1 MREPSVSVQ
10 IIAGQSLSSAISSD
24 DLLAG
29 VVYAENGPVLPKL
42 FSSDSEVL
50 KAFTPTGKLLRKT
63 HTTVVHAT
71 ALVQSLPIVICRAY
85 DDDGARY
92 GKAVRDDGT
101 SSEDKIVKKNG
112 SILNVNMTIYSYKKL
127 TSGEPYYLQVGSTVY
142 YVGTKPA
149 DKPGFDFVEVPVDFL
164 ANMSPI
170 KQFVLGINKLDSSHQ
185 LELTAEYLDPKEI
198 EGKDTYASFKLYAHD
213 EYELG
218 IIPVGDKEDD
228 TEYDDEGDPDGE
240 FTCKIYPSEIYAY
253 KWTARNVVDLKRT
266 LFYLF
271 ANDPNKANYKASL
284 RYPDTSTEDINHNQL
299 IGLDVYSLTKEYHYE
314 GSLLPDYMNQYN
326 INQWIENINDY
337 EGIEFSIEVNQD
349 YEYKERTVDDLVEPE
364 EPVNPENY
372 NLGTKE
378 DPVYHRDL
386 VKPEQ
391 PVKTEDNEDTYDKLY
406 EDYLKELSEYS
417 TKLNAYTKYKQ
428 EYDIKYSQY
437 LKDLKKYAEDS
448 ESLSKGNEVRFY
460 TEIDAIN
467 FGGNDNIINEP
478 TISDYKVAMS
488 RIEEADEFQPTFLM
502 SLGLG
507 MPDYGD
513 YLAEVGQRIFAFVP
527 YGIMCNKDDA
537 EAQAGLAPKQSDKY
551 NILCMTPYDLNTSL
565 ADFVVPLS
573 AEVAYIRR
581 YVANKAAGRK
591 FAPIMGKTNG
601 SLTYSRPSVV
611 LTKSVR
617 EKLLDKGIMSVI
629 VKRATNTIYLNK
641 NKACTSN
648 STFVL
653 SEDQNCRLAYQ
664 INRDYKIIMEQFLG
678 EFNTPDN
685 RKLAEKLLNQYNQNN
700 IFSQI
705 YTPASLRVQCDDG
718 NNPPDIIA
726 ANKMVVDVY
735 AVYNNTIYEV
745 NILHRVYD
753 MNNAPEGEV

>member
-71 ALVQSLPIVICRAY
+71 ALVQSLPIVLCRAY

-92 GKAVRDDGT
+92 GKAVYNDGT

-127 TSGEPYYLQVGSTVY
+127 TSGESYYLQVGSTIY
-142 YVGTKPA
+142 YVGTKPT
-149 DKPGFDFVEVPVDFL
+149 DKQGFDFVSVSVDFS
-164 ANMSPI
+164 AKMSPI
-170 KQFVLGINKLDSSHQ
+170 KQFVLGINKLDGSHQ
-185 LELTAEYLDPKEI
+185 LELTAEYLDPEEI
-198 EGKDTYASFKLYAHD
+198 EGKETYASFKLYAHD

-218 IIPVGDKEDD
+218 IIPVEDKEDD
-228 TEYDDEGDPDGE
+228 TEYDDEGDPDGKV
-240 FTCKIYPSEIYAY
+240 TCKIYPSEIYAY

-299 IGLDVYSLTKEYHYE
+299 IGLDVHSLTREYHYE

-337 EGIEFSIEVNQD
+337 EGIEFNIEVNQD
-349 YEYKERTVDDLVEPE
+349 YEIPADL
-364 EPVNPENY
+364 
-372 NLGTKE
+372 
-378 DPVYHRDL
+378 
-386 VKPEQ
+386 
-391 PVKTEDNEDTYDKLY
+391 
-406 EDYLKELSEYS
+406 
-417 TKLNAYTKYKQ
+417 
-428 EYDIKYSQY
+428 
-437 LKDLKKYAEDS
+437 
-448 ESLSKGNEVRFY
+448 ESDAKFY

-565 ADFVVPLS
+565 TDFVVPLS

-735 AVYNNTIYEV
+735 AVYNNTIYEI